1 MKGFID
7 TMLQRTH
14 RYNLWDFG
22 ALKITL
28 IAVGILLGTYFSEF
42 FSAKVI
48 DVWIIFG
55 VTYWFILYKTLVAY
69 RK

>member
-1 MKGFID
+1 MKSFID
-7 TMLQRTH
+7 TMLQRAH

-28 IAVGILLGTYFSEF
+28 IAAGILLGVHFSEF
-42 FSAKVI
+42 FSANVI